1 MRYHEETRD
10 EGMSEVKVC
19 SFSLDFGCL
28 VAGSGSER
36 SGVASLSGNVLRAL
50 LSDGNPCAGDVLR
63 GEEVLEKLPVEDAW
77 EGLR

>member
-1 MRYHEETRD
+1 
-10 EGMSEVKVC
+10 MSEVKVC
-19 SFSLDFGCL
+19 SFPLDFGCL

-63 GEEVLEKLPVEDAW
+63 GEEVLEKLPVDDAW